1 METTLKSP
9 VLFLVFNRPEK
20 TQKVFD
26 IVKKVKPTKLYVAAD
41 APRKNNPSDILLCEK
56 VREIVQDVDWECE
69 THFLFHDKNLG
80 CSLAGKTAWDWF
92 FSQEEEMIFIEDDG
106 VPSLSFFYFC
116 QELLEKFRDNNQI
129 AYIGGIN
136 YGPKYGDATYFFT
149 KQGVSTWGMATWK
162 RVYDLYEYQLES
174 YPTICNT
181 KQFKKNF
188 ISSFE
193 YQLWKKNFDNYIT
206 SIRRGVQPNTYD
218 LQMAY
223 LIKKYNMTCV
233 FPNINMVSNIGFD
246 MQGSN
251 TKVNLD
257 HPIALRF
264 ANKPV
269 FEIEKIIHPT
279 SIYID
284 LKFEINEM
292 FKERRLGNQPIWKA
306 KYKFYLRHILYKM
319 PIVYKLLKSIR
330 KNK

>member
-1 METTLKSP
+1 METTLKTP

-41 APRKNNPSDILLCEK
+41 APRKNKLNDISLCEQ
-56 VREIVQDVDWECE
+56 VRKIVQDVDWECE
-69 THFLFHDKNLG
+69 THYLFHDKNLG

-116 QELLEKFRDNNQI
+116 QELLQKYRNNNQI

-136 YGPKYGDATYFFT
+136 YGPKYGDGTYFFT

-162 RVYDLYEYQLES
+162 RVHNLYEYQLES
-174 YPTICNT
+174 YPTIRNT

-188 ISSFE
+188 ISFFE

-223 LIKKYNMTCV
+223 LIKKYNMSCV
-233 FPNINMVSNIGFD
+233 FPNVNMVSNIGFD

-251 TKVNLD
+251 TNLNPD

-279 SIYID
+279 SIHID

-306 KYKFYLRHILYKM
+306 KYKFYLRYILSNM
-319 PIVYKLLKSIR
+319 PIIYNLLKKLLK
-330 KNK
+330 K